1 MALRSTR
8 VSSTSPF
15 TTNANGWLVGGSTSG
30 QALYNS
36 TVMTID
42 CDTVHFDPT
51 SGFNTSTNLFTTSVA
66 GFYYLHA
73 QALFQSA
80 TVIHA
85 GERIDISIYVDDT
98 RIEMAT
104 LLLIMDDAD
113 EFSNFIH
120 PQCNGVYYIDA
131 GSTVSAR
138 ILQSTG
144 ATQYLYTA
152 STSPRWTCFGGCLL
166 AT

>member
-15 TTNANGWLVGGSTSG
+15 TTNAHGWLVGGATGG
-30 QALYNS
+30 QTILHNVV
-36 TVMTID
+36 TTID

-51 SGFNTSTNLFTTSVA
+51 SGFNTGTNKFTTSVA

-73 QALFQSA
+73 QALFQGA
-80 TVIHA
+80 TVLDA

-104 LLLIMDDAD
+104 RLLIIDDAD
-113 EFSNFIH
+113 TFSNLIH
-120 PQCNGVYYIDA
+120 PQSNGVYYIDA

-138 ILQSTG
+138 LTQNSNV
-144 ATQYLYTA
+144 TQYLYTA